1 MSFLISCSVTRPSV
15 SLCTD
20 NIQMKS
26 NATSIDRHTDKL
38 QEMRSSS
45 SSSFSLCQLS
55 LAEED
60 GDKCALS
67 SINYLLGMSL
77 IDGLE
82 GAWEG
87 EEKVGLQYL
96 FIDMVRGKSNAI
108 ESESAGL
115 WMEIT
120 AGWLSIAWLLSYGKP
135 CPCHL
140 HLNHLKER
148 FEFL

>member
-1 MSFLISCSVTRPSV
+1 
-15 SLCTD
+15 
-20 NIQMKS
+20 MKS
-26 NATSIDRHTDKL
+26 NATSIDRHIDKL

-60 GDKCALS
+60 GDKCTLS

-77 IDGLE
+77 IDGLD

-120 AGWLSIAWLLSYGKP
+120 AGWLSMAWLGY
-135 CPCHL
+135 
-140 HLNHLKER
+140 
-148 FEFL
+148 